1 MSKNI
6 LIYCGSSKGH
16 NPVYEQEAI
25 NLVRSLKE
33 HDCKIIFGAGSVGLM
48 GVLADEY
55 LRIGGELIGVIP
67 SFMEPWEVK
76 HLGIQTC
83 HVTQSMHERKE
94 MMAEMAD
101 AVIALPGGFGT
112 LDELFEMLTWKQL
125 DLHQM
130 PISILNTAHYYDHL
144 MKHLDHM
151 VQEGFLKERNLSALH
166 IESNPEELVTYLM
179 NYEPE
184 KMEKKWIYRGKKE
197 V

>member
-16 NPVYEQEAI
+16 NVVYEQEAI
-25 NLVRSLKE
+25 KLVRSLKE

-67 SFMEPWEVK
+67 SFMEPWE
-76 HLGIQTC
+76 
-83 HVTQSMHERKE
+83 VTQSMHERKE

-144 MKHLDHM
+144 IKHLDHM

-166 IESNPEELVTYLM
+166 IESNPVDLVTYLM